1 MRKKKEPSDF
11 EIVELIIIRAD
22 SHRKFMGSIWN
33 FIDEDGTKFV
43 TGKAY
48 VEDGHIWSR
57 AKDRTELIRFMDSI
71 CRMKLDVYLHDTE
84 AVSSDIFGENYFL
97 N

>member
-1 MRKKKEPSDF
+1 MKKKKEPSDF
-11 EIVELIIIRAD
+11 EIVELIVIRVD
-22 SHRKFMGSIWN
+22 SDRKFTGSIWN
-33 FIDEDGTKFV
+33 FIDDDGTKFV

-48 VEDGHIWSR
+48 VADGYIWCS
-57 AKDRTELIRFMDSI
+57 AKDRNELTRYMDGI
-71 CRMKLDVYLHDTE
+71 CRMKLDDCLHDRQ